1 MKYIGFNI
9 WLPRREKVQIEIYD
23 DESKFLTDIS
33 GKNKPFKVEMDC
45 IEGLK
50 LVDDIFYEK
59 LLKTKIKNM
68 NDYKQFIEINNFHE
82 YML

>member
-1 MKYIGFNI
+1 
-9 WLPRREKVQIEIYD
+9 
-23 DESKFLTDIS
+23 
-33 GKNKPFKVEMDC
+33 MDC